1 MSLIEVAFTIT
12 DYYVDI
18 IDGFATLGQ
27 TFLTCSLPLSALWA
41 SAEAEKHS
49 VIQVK
54 PIGTFG
60 TSTSGSTYDRPVS
73 KKSVFNIWSGSKGTQ
88 GSVVS
93 EVEKGSYTEDSE
105 HVMVQRTLQVVS
117 SESPLPRS
125 AGTSNY
131 RF

>member
-1 MSLIEVAFTIT
+1 M
-12 DYYVDI
+12 
-18 IDGFATLGQ
+18 
-27 TFLTCSLPLSALWA
+27 
-41 SAEAEKHS
+41 
-49 VIQVK
+49 
-54 PIGTFG
+54 
-60 TSTSGSTYDRPVS
+60 
-73 KKSVFNIWSGSKGTQ
+73 WSGSKGTQ